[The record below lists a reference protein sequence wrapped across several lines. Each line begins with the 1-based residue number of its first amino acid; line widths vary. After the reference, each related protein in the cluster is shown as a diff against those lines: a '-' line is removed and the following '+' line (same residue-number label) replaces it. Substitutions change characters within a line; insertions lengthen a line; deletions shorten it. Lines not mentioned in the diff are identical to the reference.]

1 MDGKSVTLP
10 SELSA
15 FLESF
20 QLTCMFFLL
29 IFQKKKTL
37 QATHQAQKRLRANGM
52 EAYTI
57 ERDARARS
65 LLPPP
70 PQQPVPSQPLPS
82 PPRTLRLPGT
92 EHADYAVRAPDIDT
106 DHLPPPPPPPASASP
121 GTVRMRATPG
131 GRVVYSARSDQL
143 LRSPLVANKYDV
155 SVWKSECWKN
165 KPAKS
170 FRSIRY
176 SYFKK
181 NGRRKK
187 IYITNIYFKKQK
199 YYLCNRC
206 AKAEHTRNE
215 NDVGVW
221 CGILSPSNG
230 EKNEE
235 GLTAIERKNDKWFL
249 LPRQH

>member
-1 MDGKSVTLP
+1 MAPPSLAGASADWQFRSIYHLIYPTLKSATLAVVAKMGRCFP
-10 SELSA
+10 DPTFFKVSISDV
-15 FLESF
+15 
-20 QLTCMFFLL
+20 FLL

-57 ERDARARS
+57 ERDARARC

-106 DHLPPPPPPPASASP
+106 DHLPPPPPPPSSASP
-121 GTVRMRATPG
+121 GAVRMRATPG

-155 SVWKSECWKN
+155 SVWKWECWKN
-165 KPAKS
+165 QPAKS

-181 NGRRKK
+181 TAEGEK
-187 IYITNIYFKKQK
+187 IYT
-199 YYLCNRC
+199 
-206 AKAEHTRNE
+206 
-215 NDVGVW
+215 
-221 CGILSPSNG
+221 
-230 EKNEE
+230 
-235 GLTAIERKNDKWFL
+235 
-249 LPRQH
+249 

>member
-1 MDGKSVTLP
+1 MTVNESPAANDCSRVGAISLIGVPFISLRSRLCDVSIQLLTDSSAIRIIYLLIAKSATLKLDTKVWVYLL
-10 SELSA
+10 LS
-15 FLESF
+15 FKVSNWRHI
-20 QLTCMFFLL
+20 FFLL

-70 PQQPVPSQPLPS
+70 PQQPVPAQPLPS

-181 NGRRKK
+181 QQKRKY
-187 IYITNIYFKKQK
+187 IYYK
-199 YYLCNRC
+199 Y
-206 AKAEHTRNE
+206 
-215 NDVGVW
+215 
-221 CGILSPSNG
+221 I
-230 EKNEE
+230 
-235 GLTAIERKNDKWFL
+235 F
-249 LPRQH
+249 